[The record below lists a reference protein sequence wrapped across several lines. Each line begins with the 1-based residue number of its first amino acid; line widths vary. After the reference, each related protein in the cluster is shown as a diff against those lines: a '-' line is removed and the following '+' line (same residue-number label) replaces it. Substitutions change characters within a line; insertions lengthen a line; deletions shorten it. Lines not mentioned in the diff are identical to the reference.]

1 MNYDGTGKLS
11 EAIAELCKTS
21 PKSSQLIAKL
31 IAQAKDGLGITTKA
45 KKLPDEVKLAIYRW
59 HYGRLNADKAV
70 QEVLASEPIIDI
82 PTPDVEP
89 IADIVQ
95 AQEIPDISTQQPGQ
109 PTNNWG
115 GVRPGAGR
123 KATGKQSVTVRVP
136 VELLPVIEEA
146 KRTGLIPVTDNQD
159 TTLLAKVQQLE
170 KKLQDSKVER
180 KAVSKAHAQ
189 LIGERDKALMALKA
203 QPHQCQY
210 LTQSGEQCG
219 NRASHQIKL
228 HGCMVHLCG
237 THYKNI
243 E

>member
-1 MNYDGTGKLS
+1 MNYDGTRKLS
-11 EAIAELCKTS
+11 EALAELCGCS
-21 PKSSQLIAKL
+21 PKNHNDIAALTK
-31 IAQAKDGLGITTKA
+31 QAKDALGIASKI
-45 KKLPDEVKLAIYRW
+45 KKMPVDMKLAIYSW
-59 HYGRLNADKAV
+59 HYDRLNADKTV
-70 QEVLASEPIIDI
+70 QEVLASEPIIDV
-82 PTPDVEP
+82 PTPDGEP
-89 IADIVQ
+89 IADVVQ
-95 AQEIPDISTQQPGQ
+95 VQEIPDTSTQQPGQ
-109 PTNNWG
+109 PASNWG

-136 VELLPVIEEA
+136 VELLPVIEEV
-146 KRTGLIPVTDNQD
+146 KRTGLIPVTDNQNAA
-159 TTLLAKVQQLE
+159 LLTKVQQLE
-170 KKLQDSKVER
+170 KGLQDSKYER
-180 KAVSKAHAQ
+180 KALSKAHAQ
-189 LIGERDKALMALKA
+189 LIGERDKELMALKA